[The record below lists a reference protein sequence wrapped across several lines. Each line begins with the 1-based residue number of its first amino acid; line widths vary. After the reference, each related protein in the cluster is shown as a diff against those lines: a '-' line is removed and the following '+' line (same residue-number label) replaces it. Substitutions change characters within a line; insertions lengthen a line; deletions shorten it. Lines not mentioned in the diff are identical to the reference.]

1 MIKLFLNTFL
11 ATIFGMKI
19 GVPREIKQ
27 GETRVAARPS
37 TCERLIQLGGE
48 VYVESGAGSL
58 SGFPDEEYVA
68 AGATLVDFPESI
80 FGDCDLVVKVKEPLE
95 TEYSMLREGLTLFC
109 YLHLAA
115 VPKLAKRLQESQT
128 TAVCYETI
136 VASDGSLPLLKP
148 MSQVAGRLS
157 VQLGAYYLQSPNG
170 GSGVL
175 LGGVPGTAS
184 GHVVV
189 VGTGSAGTQA
199 CEMAIGLG
207 ARVTVLD
214 INQSKLERIDELY
227 GGRVTTLVAT
237 HSNLENYAAEADL
250 LVGAVL
256 IPGGLAPT
264 VVHARTIQNMRPGSV
279 VVDIAIDQG
288 GCIET
293 IRATSHKEPTFLTY
307 GIIHYAVPNMPALVG
322 RTSTIALTQATEP
335 YLAKIVEL
343 GIDHAFEQDRSLR
356 KGINVLRGELVHP
369 RVRDALAKGQR

>member
-1 MIKLFLNTFL
+1 
-11 ATIFGMKI
+11 MKVGI
-19 GVPREIKQ
+19 PREIKQ

-37 TCERLIQLGGE
+37 TCERLIQ
-48 VYVESGAGSL
+48 SGAQVFIESDAGSRC
-58 SGFPDEEYVA
+58 GFTNQDYKSV
-68 AGATLVDFPESI
+68 GAIVVDTPQAIYGE
-80 FGDCDLVVKVKEPLE
+80 CDLVAKVKEPLE
-95 TEYSMLREGLTLFC
+95 EEYPFLRKDLTLFC

-115 VPKLAKRLQESQT
+115 VPKLATRLQEAGT

-136 VASDGSLPLLKP
+136 VADDGSLPLLKP

-157 VQLGAYYLQSPNG
+157 VQIGAYYLQSPNG

-189 VGTGSAGTQA
+189 VGTGVAGTQA

-214 INQSKLERIDELY
+214 VNQAKLEHVDELY
-227 GGRVTTLVAT
+227 RGRVTTLVAT
-237 HSNLENYAAEADL
+237 PSNMENSAADADL

-264 VVHARTIQNMRPGSV
+264 VVHRKTVQKMRPGSV
-279 VVDIAIDQG
+279 LVDIAIDQG

-293 IRATSHKEPTFLTY
+293 IRPTSHQDPIYKEY
-307 GIIHYAVPNMPALVG
+307 GVIHYAVPNMPALVG

-335 YLAKIVEL
+335 YLSKIVEL
-343 GIDHAFEQDRSLR
+343 GIDNAFAEDSSLR
-356 KGINVLRGELVHP
+356 DGINIKGGEIVHP
-369 RVRDALAKGQR
+369 AVRKALED

>member
-1 MIKLFLNTFL
+1 
-11 ATIFGMKI
+11 MKVGI
-19 GVPREIKQ
+19 PREIKQ

-37 TCERLIQLGGE
+37 TCERLIQLGAEVWVETDAGNRCGFTNQDYESVGAKVVDSAEMIYGE
-48 VYVESGAGSL
+48 
-58 SGFPDEEYVA
+58 
-68 AGATLVDFPESI
+68 
-80 FGDCDLVVKVKEPLE
+80 CDLVVKVKEPLE
-95 TEYSMLREGLTLFC
+95 AEYPLLRKDLTLFC

-115 VPKLAKRLQESQT
+115 VPGLAKRLQEAGT

-136 VASDGSLPLLKP
+136 VAPDGSLPLLKP

-157 VQLGAYYLQSPNG
+157 VQIGAYYLQSPNG

-214 INQSKLERIDELY
+214 VNQAKLERVDELY
-227 GGRVTTLVAT
+227 HGRVTTLVAT
-237 HSNLENYAAEADL
+237 NSNMQTYAADADL

-264 VVHARTIQNMRPGSV
+264 VVHKKTIQLMRPGSV

-293 IRATSHKEPTFLTY
+293 IRPTSHQDPIYQEY
-307 GIIHYAVPNMPALVG
+307 DVIHYAVPNMPALVG

-335 YLAKIVEL
+335 YLCKLVEL
-343 GIDHAFEQDRSLR
+343 GIEKAFEEDSSL
-356 KGINVLRGELVHP
+356 KGGINVRNGEIVHTE
-369 RVRDALAKGQR
+369 VRKALQKKA

>member
-1 MIKLFLNTFL
+1 VKVGIPK
-11 ATIFGMKI
+11 
-19 GVPREIKQ
+19 EIKQ

-37 TCERLIQLGGE
+37 TCKRLVQLGADVIVQSSAGNLCG
-48 VYVESGAGSL
+48 YV
-58 SGFPDEEYVA
+58 DEEYVK
-68 AGATLVDFPESI
+68 AGATIVEKAETVYEEA
-80 FGDCDLVVKVKEPLE
+80 DLVVKVKEPLE
-95 TEYSMLREGLTLFC
+95 QEYPLLRKDLTLFC

-115 VPKLAKRLQESQT
+115 VPGLAARLKESGT
-128 TAVCYETI
+128 LAVCYETI
-136 VASDGSLPLLKP
+136 EAKDGSLPLLKP

-189 VGTGSAGTQA
+189 VGSGTAGTHA

-214 INQSKLERIDELY
+214 VNQSRLERIDELY
-227 GGRVTTLVAT
+227 GGRVATLVANP
-237 HSNLENYAAEADL
+237 SNLENYAADADL

-256 IPGGLAPT
+256 VPGGLAPN
-264 VVHARTIQNMRPGSV
+264 VVHAQTVKNMREGSV

-288 GCIET
+288 GCVET
-293 IRATSHKEPTFLTY
+293 IRPTSHENPIYKEY
-307 GIIHYAVPNMPALVG
+307 GVIHYAVPNMPALVG

-335 YLAKIVEL
+335 YLAKLVEL
-343 GIDHAFEQDRSLR
+343 GIERAFEEDESLR
-356 KGINVLRGELVHP
+356 DGINVRNGEVVHP
-369 RVRDALAKGQR
+369 VVREALKKAP

>member
-1 MIKLFLNTFL
+1 
-11 ATIFGMKI
+11 MKVGI
-19 GVPREIKQ
+19 PKEVKQ

-37 TCERLIQLGGE
+37 TCERLMQLGAE
-48 VYVESGAGSL
+48 VFVETEAGNRCGYIDDDFRSAGAKIVES
-58 SGFPDEEYVA
+58 
-68 AGATLVDFPESI
+68 PEAI
-80 FGDCDLVVKVKEPLE
+80 YGVCDLVVKVKEPLE
-95 TEYSMLREGLTLFC
+95 EEYHLLREDLTLFC

-115 VPKLAKRLQESQT
+115 VPDLAARLQESGT

-157 VQLGAYYLQSPNG
+157 VQIGAYYLQSPNG

-189 VGTGSAGTQA
+189 VGTGTAGTQA

-214 INQSKLERIDELY
+214 VNQAKLEHVDELY
-227 GGRVTTLVAT
+227 RGRVTTLVAT
-237 HSNLENYAAEADL
+237 PSNMENSAADADL

-264 VVHARTIQNMRPGSV
+264 VVHKKTVANMRPGSV
-279 VVDIAIDQG
+279 LVDIAIDQG

-293 IRATSHKEPTFLTY
+293 IRPTSHEDPIYKEF
-307 GIIHYAVPNMPALVG
+307 GVIHYAVPNMPALVG

-335 YLAKIVEL
+335 YLAKIVEM
-343 GIDHAFEQDRSLR
+343 GIERAFEEDESLHG
-356 KGINVLRGELVHP
+356 GINIRDGQIVHEE
-369 RVRDALAKGQR
+369 VQKALGVYS

>member
-1 MIKLFLNTFL
+1 
-11 ATIFGMKI
+11 MKVGI
-19 GVPREIKQ
+19 PREIKQ

-37 TCERLIQLGGE
+37 TCERLIQLGAE
-48 VYVESGAGSL
+48 VWVEKDAGTRC
-58 SGFPDEEYVA
+58 GFPNKDYQD
-68 AGATLVDFPESI
+68 AGVVLVDSPETI
-80 FGDCDLVVKVKEPLE
+80 YGECDLVVKVKEPLE
-95 TEYSMLREGLTLFC
+95 DEYPLLRQDLTLFC

-115 VPKLAKRLQESQT
+115 VPSLASRLQETGT
-128 TAVCYETI
+128 TAVSYETI
-136 VASDGSLPLLKP
+136 GAEDGSLPLLKP

-189 VGTGSAGTQA
+189 VGTGTAGAQA

-207 ARVTVLD
+207 SRVTVLD
-214 INQSKLERIDELY
+214 VNQSKLEHIDEIY
-227 GGRVTTLVAT
+227 RGRVTTLVAT
-237 HSNLENYAAEADL
+237 PSNMENYAADADL

-264 VVHARTIQNMRPGSV
+264 VVHRKTVQNMRPGSV
-279 VVDIAIDQG
+279 LVDIAIDQG

-293 IRATSHKEPTFLTY
+293 IRPTSHEHPVYKEY
-307 GIIHYAVPNMPALVG
+307 GVNHYAVPNMPALVG

-343 GIDHAFEQDRSLR
+343 GIEEAFEQDRSLR
-356 KGINVLRGELVHP
+356 EGINVQHGEVVHP
-369 RVRDALAKGQR
+369 EVRKALESLG